1 MKMMITTTTIFADSN
16 LGARLGLAPF
26 CPRGQSPFPLGLRV
40 HTNSLLP
47 KGSGLGGSS
56 ILALAC
62 ARAIAGACALRLTSD
77 EEMNT
82 VLGVEQV
89 LGTGGGWQGP
99 CSKVVVLCV
108 VSTWDWG
115 RSAGSACVLYVIL
128 CVSVCVCLWSKSAPG
143 HRVDCLFC
151 FLFVL
156 LFAPGR
162 SNRRHTGAEAHRGHA
177 GTRSKLRD

>member
-1 MKMMITTTTIFADSN
+1 MMKMMITTTTIFADSN

-99 CSKVVVLCV
+99 RVWFMSF
-108 VSTWDWG
+108 
-115 RSAGSACVLYVIL
+115 
-128 CVSVCVCLWSKSAPG
+128 CVSGYQCACGTSAYQATELPG
-143 HRVDCLFC
+143 HGV
-151 FLFVL
+151 
-156 LFAPGR
+156 
-162 SNRRHTGAEAHRGHA
+162 
-177 GTRSKLRD
+177 GTRPRS